1 MKLTTIATAA
11 VASMAISAGALAQQ
25 NAQLFAEFVADG
37 FDQPV
42 LVTAPSGDNR
52 LFVVEQTGRIWIME
66 NGQQLDAP
74 FLDISGIVR
83 SGGERGLLGLA
94 FHPDYATNGRFFVN
108 YTDSG
113 GHTRV
118 DAYQVSADP
127 NVAAADTRTTL
138 LYIEQPAGNHNGGW
152 LDFGPDGYLYV
163 ATGDGGGADDTYGN
177 GQNPNS
183 PLAKILRINVDAANP
198 YAIPRSNP
206 WAGGGGVAEAFIWG
220 VRNPWRVAFDGND
233 IYIADVG
240 QGEWEEVTV
249 VTTADAGANLGW
261 PIMEG
266 AHCYRSACSTD
277 GLVLPAYEYA
287 HSEGC
292 SITGGYVY
300 RGNAIP
306 ALDGH
311 YFFGDYCSGF
321 VRSFRLTGGAATEVT
336 DWTAQLGDLGR
347 ITSFGMDGAGE
358 LYVVAADGR
367 IFRIVPR

>member
-1 MKLTTIATAA
+1 MKLKTIA
-11 VASMAISAGALAQQ
+11 AITFATMMVSGSGAIAQP
-25 NAQLFAEFVADG
+25 AQIGAELVADG

-42 LVTAPSGDNR
+42 LVTAPHGDDR
-52 LFVVEQTGRIWIME
+52 LFVVDQPGRIFIIQ
-66 NGQQLDAP
+66 NGQQLDTP
-74 FLDISGIVR
+74 FLDITRIVR

-113 GHTRV
+113 GNTRV

-152 LDFGPDGYLYV
+152 IDFGPDGYLYI
-163 ATGDGGGADDTYGN
+163 ATGDGGGGNDTYGN
-177 GQNPNS
+177 GQNPES
-183 PLAKILRINVDAANP
+183 LLAKILRINIDAAAP

-206 WAGGGGVAEAFIWG
+206 WAGGGGVAEAFVWG

-249 VTTADAGANLGW
+249 ITTADAGANLGW

-266 AHCYRSACSTD
+266 AHCVDAGCATS
-277 GLVLPAYEYA
+277 GLTQPIYEYA

-306 ALDGH
+306 ALAGH

-321 VRSFRLTGGAATEVT
+321 VRSFRYANGAATDVT
-336 DWTAQLGDLGR
+336 DWTTQFGDLGR
-347 ITSFGMDGAGE
+347 ITSFGRDGAGE
-358 LYVVAADGR
+358 LYIVVADGR